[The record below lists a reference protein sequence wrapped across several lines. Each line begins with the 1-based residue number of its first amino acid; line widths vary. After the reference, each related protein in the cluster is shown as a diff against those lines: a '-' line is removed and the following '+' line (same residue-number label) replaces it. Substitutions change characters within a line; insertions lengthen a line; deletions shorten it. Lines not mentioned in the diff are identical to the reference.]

1 MHRHSLENRKIIMF
15 GYTFKIFRFYVALF
29 IVILFIISSD
39 FTGTGTSSVLH
50 EELDDLCFIFSHN
63 CREILLRLNRIK
75 DFIKPLLVAA
85 SVVELDKAILLPVIR
100 IVFLVTGF
108 GKYLLLLLITGFV
121 SGRILRAQALEDFR
135 TPVILKIAGG
145 FSYELASIILI
156 ILFIQSFISCAYILT
171 TLFLILPALCG
182 IKIGSAC

>member
-1 MHRHSLENRKIIMF
+1 MF
-15 GYTFKIFRFYVALF
+15 GYTFKIFRFY
-29 IVILFIISSD
+29 ITLFIIILFVISSD
-39 FTGTGTSSVLH
+39 YTGTATSAVLH
-50 EELDDLCFIFSHN
+50 EELDDFCFIFSHN

-85 SVVELDKAILLPVIR
+85 SVVDLDKVILLPVIR

-145 FSYELASIILI
+145 FSYELVSIILI
-156 ILFIQSFISCAYILT
+156 MLFIQSFISCAYILT